1 MENSLCKDRLSTL
14 LFLKW
19 HSKTAG
25 DSDRGKSLGACD
37 KPQMAPLSLLET
49 QRKAFPSRS
58 NAKRKR
64 VNETISNV
72 FWYCK
77 HTCIIFKHSG

>member
-25 DSDRGKSLGACD
+25 DSDRGKSLGGCD
-37 KPQMAPLSLLET
+37 KPQMAPSLY
-49 QRKAFPSRS
+49 
-58 NAKRKR
+58 
-64 VNETISNV
+64 
-72 FWYCK
+72 W
-77 HTCIIFKHSG
+77 KHSGKLSLVGVMPRERE